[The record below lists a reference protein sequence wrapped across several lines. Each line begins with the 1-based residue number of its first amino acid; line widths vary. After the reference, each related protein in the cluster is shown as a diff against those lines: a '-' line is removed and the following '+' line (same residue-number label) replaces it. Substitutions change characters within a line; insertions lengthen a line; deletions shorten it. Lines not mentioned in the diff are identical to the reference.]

1 MKRRLLIMFLLG
13 CLLPFAVQAQH
24 GTFRFAQIT
33 DIHFSPNNPNP
44 TEDLLRSVAQINAT
58 DSIDFVLVTGDITE
72 EGDRATM
79 LKVKETLDLLKAKYY
94 VILGNH
100 ETKWSDIV
108 DVEPDEEGCVE
119 VDLGQIVDYIIKEA
133 HKDEMGDY
141 DPEEILFVVQGELEY
156 TESLDDD
163 EE

>member
-1 MKRRLLIMFLLG
+1 MGLEDDFLLNDADDEKTIEFIRNY
-13 CLLPFAVQAQH
+13 LPQELKEK
-24 GTFRFAQIT
+24 
-33 DIHFSPNNPNP
+33 FSDD
-44 TEDLLRSVAQINAT
+44 E
-58 DSIDFVLVTGDITE
+58 FYYF
-72 EGDRATM
+72 
-79 LKVKETLDLLKAKYY
+79 LDLIDEYY
-94 VILGNH
+94 SESGIL
-100 ETKWSDIV
+100 

>member
-1 MKRRLLIMFLLG
+1 MGLEEDFLLADADDEKTIEFIKNY
-13 CLLPFAVQAQH
+13 LPQELKEK
-24 GTFRFAQIT
+24 
-33 DIHFSPNNPNP
+33 FSDD
-44 TEDLLRSVAQINAT
+44 ELYY
-58 DSIDFVLVTGDITE
+58 F
-72 EGDRATM
+72 
-79 LKVKETLDLLKAKYY
+79 LDLIDEYY
-94 VILGNH
+94 SESGIL
-100 ETKWSDIV
+100 